1 MIRFL
6 FLSVLTLAQQEVF
19 ALNLDLEGLVGA
31 VSVDDGVWQ
40 RIDLR
45 PRLRFGALEASLDL
59 ELFIDGEGR
68 IRDRGW
74 DFSSRRRG
82 LESILRKIHYVRY
95 GVSEDRDRRFYF
107 QVGALD
113 RLTLGNGLIVS
124 DYRNTFGSPGLKRTG
139 LDLQLR
145 GFLWESLAIRGFVN
159 DAMDLL
165 DRGSPLVGGRASA
178 VSWGGLEVG
187 ATLALDLDQLSAL
200 PDSVRAGA
208 EDDAY
213 GAYGV
218 DVAYPVLQGR
228 GVFVSLY
235 GGIARPV
242 ATDKKGTGFH
252 GPGIRLVAGRLS
264 ARAEARF
271 VRGAFEPDHFDA
283 LYEQARAHVA
293 GDGSLVTREAG
304 VADVD
309 LNGFL
314 ANIELRDFG
323 VLGGEVAYQ
332 YLIGNGS
339 NDRFLRAT
347 LTIKPGFLGPLRH
360 VSLSEAYLE
369 KRDRAASPGGFFEV
383 NGDTRFGYRVG
394 LRPAGKVS
402 VIWNMEFSYVPN
414 GSGGFERQRTLGL
427 QTVFGL

>member
-1 MIRFL
+1 MIRLFL
-6 FLSVLTLAQQEVF
+6 FLILTLSQDEAG
-19 ALNLDLEGLVGA
+19 ALNLNLDGLVGA
-31 VSVDDGVWQ
+31 VSVDDQVWQ

-68 IRDRGW
+68 VRDRGW

-95 GVSEDRDRRFYF
+95 GLPANPDRRLYF
-107 QVGALD
+107 RVGALD
-113 RLTLGNGLIVS
+113 RLTLGNGLIVR
-124 DYRNTFGSPGLKRTG
+124 DYRNTFGDPGLKRTG
-139 LDLQLR
+139 VDVQVR
-145 GFLWESLAIRGFVN
+145 GFVWESLAIRGFVN
-159 DAMDLL
+159 DAVDLL

-200 PDSVRAGA
+200 PDSIRAGA
-208 EDDAY
+208 GDDAY

-218 DVAYPVLQGR
+218 DVSYPFLQSR
-228 GVFVSLY
+228 GMFVSVY
-235 GGIARPV
+235 GGVARPV
-242 ATDKKGTGFH
+242 ATARKGTGFH
-252 GPGIRLVAGRLS
+252 GPGLRMVKGRFS
-264 ARAEARF
+264 GRAEVRF
-271 VRGAFEPDHFDA
+271 VRGAFEPDHFDG
-283 LYEQARAHVA
+283 LYEQSRAHVA
-293 GDGSLVTREAG
+293 DDGSLVTREAG

-314 ANIELRDFG
+314 AHVELRDIGMFS
-323 VLGGEVAYQ
+323 GEVGYQ
-332 YLIGNGS
+332 HLIGNGS
-339 NDRFLRAT
+339 DDRSLRAT

-369 KRDRAASPGGFFEV
+369 KRDRAATPEGFFEV
-383 NGDTRFGYRVG
+383 NEDTRFGYRVG

-402 VIWNMEFSYVPN
+402 VVWNMEFSFKPD
-414 GSGGFERQRTLGL
+414 GSGGFKRRRTLSL